1 MVGYRK
7 VLVPLGVA
15 AFAASVL
22 TGAARA
28 EQGEFLR
35 DALSNLGLVEAERPP
50 ITYRERAPLVMPPK
64 LGAKAIDTRSLPQPR
79 ALEATPQWPK
89 DPEVARRERAVV
101 EARKPIVRGA
111 QGRMDDN
118 NMTLSID
125 EMQAGRRAG
134 AQIPTEGQRK
144 PEDGSRGDSFW
155 SNPFGL
161 TGGEKTEPVEAAPTR
176 EVLTQPPTD
185 YRRAPTKVARTNGD
199 PINNP
204 SREREE
210 ADPGLYVRGQSRY

>member
-1 MVGYRK
+1 MIGHRDFR
-7 VLVPLGVA
+7 LALGA
-15 AFAASVL
+15 LALAGLLSS
-22 TGAARA
+22 GAARA
-28 EQGEFLR
+28 EQGEFMR
-35 DALSNLGLVEAERPP
+35 DALSNLGLVERERPS

-64 LGAKAIDTRSLPQPR
+64 LDAKALPTPR
-79 ALEATPQWPK
+79 DAAVSPQWPRE
-89 DPEVARRERAVV
+89 PEVIQRERAAA

-125 EMQAGRRAG
+125 EMRAGRRAG

-144 PEDGSRGDSFW
+144 VEDGSRGDSFW

-161 TGGEKTEPVEAAPTR
+161 TGAEKTEPTEVEPQR
-176 EVLTQPPTD
+176 DVLTQPPSA
-185 YRRAPTKVARTNGD
+185 YRKAPAKIARTNGD

-210 ADPGLYVRGQSRY
+210 ADPGAYVRSQGRY